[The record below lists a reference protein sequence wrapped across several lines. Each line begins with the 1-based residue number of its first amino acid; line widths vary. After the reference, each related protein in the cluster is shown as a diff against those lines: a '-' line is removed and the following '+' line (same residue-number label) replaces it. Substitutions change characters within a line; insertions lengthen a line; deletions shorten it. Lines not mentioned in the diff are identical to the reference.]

1 MSAAVDSFITRNRLL
16 VYPGADFFK
25 TNKNRQELTSA
36 VIVFAGSR
44 IVLRVDD
51 DLAHRKGFPEVR

>member
-36 VIVFAGSR
+36 VIVFAGR
-44 IVLRVDD
+44 IELRVDD